1 MDPQQTAGN
10 PSGDHPAPAVTP
22 TQLVEDHLEAV
33 YRYAFRLS
41 GNCDQAEELTQQ
53 AFLQACAR
61 IGQLRR
67 AESAR
72 SWLLAIVRNCFCQQL
87 RQQQREPQLAP
98 EELWDQW
105 AQHAPAEESWDAER
119 LQQAL
124 DRLPVEYR
132 VVLLM
137 HYFEQATYQQIA
149 QRLNI
154 PLGTVMSRLSRAKAR
169 LRAML
174 SKESGAAV
182 HAASVPAD

>member
-1 MDPQQTAGN
+1 MDPQKTAGT

-22 TQLVEDHLEAV
+22 AQLVEDHLEAV

-41 GNCDQAEELTQQ
+41 GNRDQAEELTQQ
-53 AFLQACAR
+53 AYLQACAR
-61 IGQLRR
+61 IGQLRC

-72 SWLLAIVRNCFCQQL
+72 PWLLAIVRNCFCQQL
-87 RQQQREPQLAP
+87 RQRQREPQLAP

-105 AQHAPAEESWDAER
+105 AQDVPAEESWDAER
-119 LQQAL
+119 LQRAL

-174 SKESGAAV
+174 GKERGGVV

>member
-1 MDPQQTAGN
+1 MEELVQRYHKLVFGLCFRMVGN
-10 PSGDHPAPAVTP
+10 SHDAEDL
-22 TQLVEDHLEAV
+22 TQETFARVFRHLESWDP
-33 YRYAFRLS
+33 RRAFRP
-41 GNCDQAEELTQQ
+41 
-53 AFLQACAR
+53 
-61 IGQLRR
+61 
-67 AESAR
+67 
-72 SWLLAIVRNCFCQQL
+72 WLLAIVRNCFCQQL